1 MDPTAIIK
9 ALRDRQ
15 RDRRVLAATVA
26 AVGALNIAAFAFDGG
41 VLGAIIA
48 VYAAGWVVREAR
60 VHWGVGLLLA
70 DLERPGAVRLA
81 P

>member
-9 ALRDRQ
+9 ALRERQ

-26 AVGALNIAAFAFDGG
+26 AVGALNILAFAFDGG

-48 VYAAGWVVREAR
+48 CYAAGWVAREAR
-60 VHWGVGLLLA
+60 VYWGVGLLLA
-70 DLERPGAVRLA
+70 DLERPGAVRIA